1 MRSLSIW
8 WSLLLPFVVH
18 AGLIDSFLG
27 NSVLEISDVHK
38 GGRFPNIVV
47 AQDGSLLA
55 VWGGVK
61 LKRSADGGETWGEDI
76 PIGNGFMGGGVIVN
90 ENNGEIFAFVEE
102 RHPPAPLTIY
112 RSQDHGSTWAPFDAK
127 ILPDSQGREPS
138 MHMNEHG
145 LTLQRGKHKGRLIR
159 ASRYYA
165 GQNHRSKW
173 SQHFTNAIYSDDNGK
188 TWKTSDPFPA
198 NGTGEATIAEL
209 SDGTLY
215 YNTRRHWAEEG
226 ANPRRRWTAISN
238 DGGETWTNLQFSEV
252 LPDGPQN
259 TDYGLMAGLT
269 RLPLGCQDV
278 LIYSSVDSDN
288 GRNHGTVWASFD
300 GGKSWPVKRLLESGS
315 FAYSSMTSGRTG
327 TPTEGWIYLHY
338 ETNGGSKVARFNLSW
353 ILKGELTGD
362 GSIPEHLIK

>member
-1 MRSLSIW
+1 
-8 WSLLLPFVVH
+8 
-18 AGLIDSFLG
+18 
-27 NSVLEISDVHK
+27 
-38 GGRFPNIVV
+38 
-47 AQDGSLLA
+47 
-55 VWGGVK
+55 
-61 LKRSADGGETWGEDI
+61 
-76 PIGNGFMGGGVIVN
+76 
-90 ENNGEIFAFVEE
+90 
-102 RHPPAPLTIY
+102 
-112 RSQDHGSTWAPFDAK
+112 
-127 ILPDSQGREPS
+127 
-138 MHMNEHG
+138 MNEHG